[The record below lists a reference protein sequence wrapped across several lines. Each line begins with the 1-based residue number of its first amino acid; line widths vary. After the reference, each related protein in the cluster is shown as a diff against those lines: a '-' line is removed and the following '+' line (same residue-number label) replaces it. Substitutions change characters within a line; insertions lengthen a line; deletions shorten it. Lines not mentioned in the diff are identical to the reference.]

1 MNQREIKNIKN
12 PNSRN
17 ISKSKIESYSERNIE
32 KKRSNSEDSK
42 GETSKYMDKI
52 QKGQYNIL
60 VAIRCRPLNEKEK
73 ETSNKKT
80 IKILNNKLIILKDP
94 NIINNINNNR
104 SKEIS
109 MTFDYIFDENETQEN
124 IFNSTTKFLIEGVV
138 NGFNATIFTYGATG
152 AGKTYTMFGNEKN
165 PGIIYLTLKELFN

>member
-1 MNQREIKNIKN
+1 MNQEGNKNIKN

-42 GETSKYMDKI
+42 GETSKYIDKI

-73 ETSNKKT
+73 KLQIKK
-80 IKILNNKLIILKDP
+80 
-94 NIINNINNNR
+94 
-104 SKEIS
+104 
-109 MTFDYIFDENETQEN
+109 Q
-124 IFNSTTKFLIEGVV
+124 
-138 NGFNATIFTYGATG
+138 
-152 AGKTYTMFGNEKN
+152 
-165 PGIIYLTLKELFN
+165 